1 MPYQERIFLAF
12 GLFLLCADLA
22 FGSMLPD
29 SNRLELEAYLSVGG
43 ETVALA
49 VAGTE
54 EQKSRG
60 LRGFESLPRGR
71 GMLFPV
77 EPPRDVQL
85 WMEGVK
91 TPLDLVF
98 VRNGRVRTIHARAAP
113 CSSEPCPKYRAREPI
128 DRVLELKAGRAS
140 KLGLAVG
147 DRISIGKSE

>member
-12 GLFLLCADLA
+12 GLFLLCADWA

-29 SNRLELEAYLSVGG
+29 SNRLEPEAHLSVGG

-60 LRGFESLPRGR
+60 LRGVESLPRGR

-85 WMEGVK
+85 WMKRVK
-91 TPLDLVF
+91 TRSIWYSFATGKCAPFTLALRP
-98 VRNGRVRTIHARAAP
+98 VRANPVPNIGRGNR
-113 CSSEPCPKYRAREPI
+113 
-128 DRVLELKAGRAS
+128 
-140 KLGLAVG
+140 
-147 DRISIGKSE
+147 SIAYLS